1 MKFLNQ
7 NQLPKINQKEKT
19 AFIKKELSELNT
31 QEQLFK
37 QCLSSVTSRKMYLEK
52 ELDSLGASSST
63 RKGKF
68 DNVLSEEQNL
78 KLLGSLT
85 K

>member
-1 MKFLNQ
+1 M
-7 NQLPKINQKEKT
+7 NQKEKT
-19 AFIKKELSELNT
+19 SFIKKELAELNT

-37 QCLSSVTSRKMYLEK
+37 QCLSSVTSRKMYLES
-52 ELDSLGASSST
+52 ELDSLGASNST
-63 RKGKF
+63 RKGRF
-68 DNVLSEEQNL
+68 DNILTEEQNL

>member
-1 MKFLNQ
+1 M
-7 NQLPKINQKEKT
+7 NQKQKT
-19 AFIKKELSELNT
+19 AFIKKELSELKT

-37 QCLSSVTSRKMYLEK
+37 QCLSSVTSRKMYLEQ
-52 ELDSLGASSST
+52 ELDSLGASSSS

-68 DNVLSEEQNL
+68 DNILSEEQNL

>member
-1 MKFLNQ
+1 M
-7 NQLPKINQKEKT
+7 NQKQKI
-19 AFIKKELSELNT
+19 AFIKKELAELNT

-37 QCLSSVTSRKMYLEK
+37 QCLSSVTSRKMYLET
-52 ELDSLGASSST
+52 ELSEMGVRCSAPRGS
-63 RKGKF
+63 KY
-68 DNVLSEEQNL
+68 DNILTEEQNL

>member
-1 MKFLNQ
+1 M
-7 NQLPKINQKEKT
+7 NQKQKI
-19 AFIKKELSELNT
+19 AFIKKELAELKT

-37 QCLSSVTSRKMYLEK
+37 QCLSSVTSRKMYLET
-52 ELDSLGASSST
+52 ELSEMGVRSSAPRGS
-63 RKGKF
+63 KY
-68 DNVLSEEQNL
+68 DNILTEEQNL

>member
-1 MKFLNQ
+1 M
-7 NQLPKINQKEKT
+7 NQKQKT
-19 AFIKKELSELNT
+19 AFIKKELSELKN

-37 QCLSSVTSRKMYLEK
+37 QCLSSVTSRKMYLEL
-52 ELDSLGASSST
+52 ELDSLGASNST